1 MDQSNIIIGTRG
13 SQMALNQANRIKN
26 LLQPL
31 VPNREII
38 IKIIAT
44 KGDKNMKPIPLDT
57 IGKGWFSKEIDK
69 QLLDGTIDIG
79 VHSLKDLLDIMTNGL
94 AIVAIPKRDDPREAL
109 VARDG
114 LSLQQLKKGAII
126 GTDSLRRKIQILK
139 LRPDLVVKSVRG
151 NVNRRIEK
159 LDAGE
164 YDGLFLAVS
173 GLQRLDLED
182 RITQYFDAKEFIP
195 SPGQGALAVVSKTSQ
210 KKLNAIL
217 SELNHNTSVIAVT
230 AERTFSAATG
240 GGCSMPVGA
249 YAEIQGKTLT
259 LYGMIGSEDGRNMIT
274 DSLKGTVDDPKGLA
288 QKLAEKLLQEAGDWY
303 KLKKII

>member
-1 MDQSNIIIGTRG
+1 MNQTKIIIGTRG
-13 SQMALNQANRIKN
+13 SQMALNQTTRIKN

-31 VPNREII
+31 VPNTEIT

-44 KGDKNMKPIPLDT
+44 EGDKNMKPIPLDT

-69 QLLDGTIDIG
+69 QLLDGTIDIA

-109 VARDG
+109 VAQDG
-114 LSLQQLKKGAII
+114 LSFQDLKKGAII
-126 GTDSLRRKIQILK
+126 GTDSLRRKTQILN

-164 YDGLFLAVS
+164 YDALFLAVA
-173 GLQRLDLED
+173 GLERLGLED
-182 RITQYFDAKEFIP
+182 RITEYFDAKEFIP

-217 SELNHNTSVIAVT
+217 SELNHNISVIAVT

-249 YAEIQGKTLT
+249 YAEIKGKTLT
-259 LYGMIGSEDGRNMIT
+259 LYGMIGSEAGENMIK

-303 KLKKII
+303 QLKK